1 MNQRLGRN
9 QDLLKHAYDMSFWN
23 HVLVFSLPH
32 DSRYHLPIFLMF
44 TTQKQKVWNTQFFA
58 CFFWALFWTKDEKN
72 LLQPLYWVKC
82 HGPAVA
88 LCDVNA
94 PHTSSNGASGYPRKR
109 TWTLHTF
116 LESSTFHLLHVYW
129 RCYKKS
135 FIRMFFW
142 GFGGRFWL
150 ILPTMGWSN
159 RYLTNRYTQIYQG
172 HIL

>member
-1 MNQRLGRN
+1 MI
-9 QDLLKHAYDMSFWN
+9 QDTICRF
-23 HVLVFSLPH
+23 
-32 DSRYHLPIFLMF
+32 FLMF
-44 TTQKQKVWNTQFFA
+44 TTQKQKSVKNSVFCVFFLGIVLDKGWN
-58 CFFWALFWTKDEKN
+58 KN

-129 RCYKKS
+129 RCYNKS

-159 RYLTNRYTQIYQG
+159 RYLTNHYTQIYQG